1 MAPSS
6 VLSTITLEFKRS
18 GDSFWTDITSS
29 ASIIRGDKIGSGTI
43 THTITNND
51 DDVIQYKLT
60 VEDTANEINIA
71 TFDVNFAPYVANS
84 VVLSTTANTQQEI
97 KTTANIPL
105 TITFNNSNSAHPLVT
120 FNILRS
126 VNNGA
131 SFTSINS
138 LIGISTGHV
147 ISDTSS
153 AKEGKVIYKIIA
165 SNDLGDEVTSNLLT
179 INYYSKS
186 YLGYLEVPLTAEL
199 LPNLANGA
207 LAANGAHR
215 TI

>member
-29 ASIIRGDKIGSGTI
+29 AAIIRGDKIGSGAI

-60 VEDTANEINIA
+60 VMDTADEINIA

-105 TITFNNSNSAHPLVT
+105 TITFNNSNSAHPLIT

-131 SFTSINS
+131 FASIHY
-138 LIGISTGHV
+138 LTGISTGHV